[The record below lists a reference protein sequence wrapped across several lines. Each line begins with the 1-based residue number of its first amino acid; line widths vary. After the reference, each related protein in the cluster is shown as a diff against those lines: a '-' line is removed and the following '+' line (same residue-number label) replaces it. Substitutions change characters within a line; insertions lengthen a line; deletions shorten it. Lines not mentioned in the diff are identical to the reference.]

1 MDNMNKN
8 NLDKLI
14 SDKELKKKVEALIN
28 ERVKSEL
35 DRFASSFNKI
45 FFTEAKI
52 GKNIDIKY
60 SSSIKNVAGY
70 SANDIQELP
79 NKLASII
86 HEDDKLRVN
95 NFMSDFLSGNGGEET
110 SVSYRIINSNDEEV
124 CLNEKLKA
132 EFDNGKVIGYC
143 SVIID
148 ISDIRNER
156 KNIEAANESLL
167 DLDKMKDKFISI
179 VSHDLK
185 SPYTTILGFSEILMN
200 DDSLHEKERNEYIS
214 YIYDGSK
221 LQLNLIEHLLDW
233 SRLRTGRTKIENQ
246 RLDLRNL
253 ISAVVSKLTGLT
265 VRKNI
270 EISQNVPL
278 NLFINSDENQL
289 SKAISDILSNA
300 IKFSYRDSKISISAD
315 KFKGGMIEIAVK
327 DHGIGITKED
337 QEKLFKLDQKFS
349 RKGTDGEAGSGMGLI
364 VVKEIIDK
372 LHGDI
377 WFYSTEGEG
386 SEFHI
391 TIPEA
396 KNQILLINP
405 AEDYINERSKVISK
419 NFPNYEIIKAQ
430 NGFAALEYLEKEL
443 PTVIITADEMPMMN
457 GAELIKLIRNKDKYF
472 SVSIIVL
479 ADEVNDEVNKRY
491 ESHIVDYILE
501 SKISD
506 SELLHTINRLLK

>member
-1 MDNMNKN
+1 MNKD
-8 NLDKLI
+8 NLEKLI
-14 SDKELKKKVEALIN
+14 DDKELREKVEALIQ
-28 ERVKSEL
+28 ERIESEL
-35 DRFASSFNKI
+35 AQFTSSFNSV
-45 FFTEAKI
+45 FFTKAKV
-52 GKNIDIKY
+52 GKKVDIRY
-60 SSSIKNVAGY
+60 SSSIENVTGY
-70 SANDIQELP
+70 SAKDIEELP

-86 HEDDKLRVN
+86 HEDDRLRVR
-95 NFMSDFLSGNGGEET
+95 NFMSDFLSGHISEEA
-110 SVSYRIINSNDEEV
+110 SVSYRIINKNEKEV

-132 EFDNGKVIGYC
+132 EFNNDTIIGYH

-156 KNIEAANESLL
+156 KDIEAINESLFR
-167 DLDKMKDKFISI
+167 LDKMKDKFISI

-200 DDSLHEKERNEYIS
+200 DDTLHEKERNEYIS
-214 YIYDGSK
+214 YIYDGAK

-253 ISAVVSKLTGLT
+253 ISTVVSKLTGLT

-270 EISQNVPL
+270 EISQNIPL
-278 NLFINSDENQL
+278 NLFINSDETQL
-289 SKAISDILSNA
+289 GKAISDILSNA
-300 IKFSYRDSKISISAD
+300 IKYSYQDSKIQISAD
-315 KFKGGMIEIAVK
+315 KFKGGMIEIVIK

-372 LHGDI
+372 LRGDI

-396 KNQILLINP
+396 KNQILLVNP
-405 AEDYINERSKVISK
+405 SEDYINEKGGIISEK
-419 NFPNYEIIKAQ
+419 ISNYQIIKAL
-430 NGFAALEYLEKEL
+430 NGFEALEYIEEEL
-443 PTVIITADEMPMMN
+443 PTVVITADEMPMMN

-479 ADEVNDEVNKRY
+479 ASEVNEETNKRY
-491 ESHIVDYILE
+491 ENHMVDHIVE
-501 SKISD
+501 SNISD
-506 SELLHTINRLLK
+506 NELIHTINRLLK

>member
-1 MDNMNKN
+1 MDNMNKD

-14 SDKELKKKVEALIN
+14 GDKELKKKVEALIN
-28 ERVKSEL
+28 ERVKFEL

-86 HEDDKLRVN
+86 HEDDRLRVN
-95 NFMSDFLSGNGGEET
+95 NFMSDFLSGNGSEET
-110 SVSYRIINSNDEEV
+110 SVSYRIINSNEEEV

-132 EFDNGKVIGYC
+132 EFDKGKVIGYC

-156 KNIEAANESLL
+156 KNIEAVNESLL

-233 SRLRTGRTKIENQ
+233 SRLRTSRTKIENQ

-315 KFKGGMIEIAVK
+315 KFKGGMIEIVVR

-377 WFYSTEGEG
+377 WFYSTEG
-386 SEFHI
+386 F
-391 TIPEA
+391 
-396 KNQILLINP
+396 K
-405 AEDYINERSKVISK
+405 SK
-419 NFPNYEIIKAQ
+419 
-430 NGFAALEYLEKEL
+430 
-443 PTVIITADEMPMMN
+443 
-457 GAELIKLIRNKDKYF
+457 
-472 SVSIIVL
+472 
-479 ADEVNDEVNKRY
+479 
-491 ESHIVDYILE
+491 ESN
-501 SKISD
+501 
-506 SELLHTINRLLK
+506 TFG